1 MKSNFYKEMAYP
13 FIVLVVIALVAAAL
27 LGITNNFTAPVI
39 EENARIEAENTRKAV
54 LPEATS
60 FVEVAVEEGMNV
72 DSIYKDEGGSGYVIT
87 AGSKGYG
94 GNVVV
99 TIGFS
104 NEGEIV
110 GISADASS
118 ETQGVGSKTGQQA
131 HLDKFLGRTE
141 APGDDSSVLIAS
153 ATLSSR
159 AFRTAVNNAYAA
171 LAMIQ

>member
-39 EENARIEAENTRKAV
+39 EENARIEAENTRKEV
-54 LPEATS
+54 LPAATS
-60 FVEVAVEEGMNV
+60 FVELAVEEGMNV
-72 DSIYKDEGGSGYVIT
+72 NSIYKDEGGAGYVIT

-104 NEGEIV
+104 AEGEIV
-110 GISADASS
+110 GISADVST
-118 ETQGVGSKTGQQA
+118 ETQGVGSKAGQQA

-153 ATLSSR
+153 ATLTTTG
-159 AFRTAVNNAYAA
+159 FRNAVNNAYAA
-171 LAMIQ
+171 LAMLQ

>member
-1 MKSNFYKEMAYP
+1 
-13 FIVLVVIALVAAAL
+13 
-27 LGITNNFTAPVI
+27 
-39 EENARIEAENTRKAV
+39 
-54 LPEATS
+54 
-60 FVEVAVEEGMNV
+60 
-72 DSIYKDEGGSGYVIT
+72 
-87 AGSKGYG
+87 
-94 GNVVV
+94 VVV

-110 GISADASS
+110 GISADVST

>member
-1 MKSNFYKEMAYP
+1 MKSGFFKEMAYP

-27 LGITNNFTAPVI
+27 LGVTNMFTAPVI
-39 EENARIEAENTRKAV
+39 EENARIEAENTPKAD
-54 LPEATS
+54 LPDATS

-104 NEGEIV
+104 VEGEIV
-110 GISADASS
+110 GISADAST
-118 ETQGVGSKTGQQA
+118 ETQGVGSKTVNRFRREDYSSAVSDYIGSSFKTVFSVIFYDLRF
-131 HLDKFLGRTE
+131 HFLVFT
-141 APGDDSSVLIAS
+141 
-153 ATLSSR
+153 
-159 AFRTAVNNAYAA
+159 
-171 LAMIQ
+171 